1 MPASKALLAPFKAQA
16 RGLFLAPL
24 MLTLDRQHALLCLTV
39 AVPDRVANA
48 GCLTGLLCLTGAVPD
63 RLLCLTGYRVLCCC
77 LTGCVT
83 GAVPDR
89 CCA

>member
-39 AVPDRVANA
+39 AVPDIMVRPQSCECVMSCSLAN
-48 GCLTGLLCLTGAVPD
+48 LLV
-63 RLLCLTGYRVLCCC
+63 
-77 LTGCVT
+77 VT
-83 GAVPDR
+83 ESGVF
-89 CCA
+89 